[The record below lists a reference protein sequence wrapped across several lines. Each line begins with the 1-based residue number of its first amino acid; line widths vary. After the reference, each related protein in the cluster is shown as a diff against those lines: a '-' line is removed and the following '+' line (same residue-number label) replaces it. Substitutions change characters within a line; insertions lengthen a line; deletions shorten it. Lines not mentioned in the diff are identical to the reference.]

1 MEECL
6 GNPAHSR
13 AIEMHDKRL
22 DAHSADI
29 HEMQK
34 LLVKLTQI
42 EEQNQ
47 ARINAVEQRLAE
59 IDARPAKR
67 WDTLAVAVLT
77 AVVAGMVGYLL
88 RGLGL
93 E

>member
-1 MEECL
+1 M

-29 HEMQK
+29 HKMQQ

-59 IDARPAKR
+59 IDTRPAKR
-67 WDTLAVAVLT
+67 WDTLVVAVLT

-93 E
+93 G